1 MEFLIGGVAAA
12 SATAITN
19 PYHVLKT
26 RMEMQKENRRCQES
40 PSRNIIHVGYSVAKS
55 EGIFALQRGLTPAMA
70 MYLVMYGT
78 KLGMY
83 FISNTG
89 FVLILS

>member
-1 MEFLIGGVAAA
+1 MEFFIGGVAAA

-26 RMEMQKENRRCQES
+26 KMELQKENRKYQES
-40 PSRNIIHVGYSVAKS
+40 YCRNIIHAGYSVAKN

-83 FISNTG
+83 GVIFKKSKSKN
-89 FVLILS
+89 